1 MQAILIT
8 PLFIYF
14 KVAHEEPNPVFHRD
28 IRWNNVLREIQDPT
42 RWFLIDWEDSS
53 VAPTKAAPHFNSMNH
68 SPGVFADN
76 HGAEVDIWGVGF
88 LISSCASSGISSE
101 LRVLGR
107 EICNS
112 SHKYSPER
120 LLQRIREIRAGPT
133 YTLAPSQEPVAL

>member
-8 PLFIYF
+8 HLFIYF

-42 RWFLIDWEDSS
+42 QWFLIDWEDSS